1 MECFGKR
8 SERNRAVGKDNAA
21 VTILP
26 AKNNAVKILIES
38 EDHKTQNTFVIN
50 LGVADPADDSK
61 DYTGV
66 ITPSAGS
73 TQPNNGTDIGK
84 AFDKKND
91 TFWHS
96 SWNPS
101 TTNENLYVTM
111 ELAEA
116 QKIDAIRYLPKG
128 GNLTWRRSER
138 SCEDIYCRS
147 KHDRC

>member
-1 MECFGKR
+1 MKEIA
-8 SERNRAVGKDNAA
+8 AVGKDNAA

-73 TQPNNGTDIGK
+73 TQPNNGMIRSGIQVGIRQQQTK
-84 AFDKKND
+84 
-91 TFWHS
+91 TF
-96 SWNPS
+96 
-101 TTNENLYVTM
+101 M
-111 ELAEA
+111 
-116 QKIDAIRYLPKG
+116 
-128 GNLTWRRSER
+128 
-138 SCEDIYCRS
+138 
-147 KHDRC
+147 